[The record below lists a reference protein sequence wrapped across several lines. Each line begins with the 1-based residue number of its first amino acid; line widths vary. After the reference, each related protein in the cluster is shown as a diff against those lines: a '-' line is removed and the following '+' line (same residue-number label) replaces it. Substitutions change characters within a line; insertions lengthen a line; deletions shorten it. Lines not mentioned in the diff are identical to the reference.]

1 MSLKRP
7 YGTSIIVPALA
18 TAIGVVAGAALDNV
32 WVVVVAAIAFAGLAA
47 SASWVLNQGFM
58 QLQQSRVT
66 AETGPIAAL
75 LNARLMAVVYAWG
88 GLSMLAAYY
97 LTPLSWYHAWQ
108 YGGAMVL
115 VAAALHFYA
124 QALVAP
130 RAPARAPRA
139 QLAVERLTV
148 VQGITATAGALAVIV
163 SGKLT
168 TGKPDWVANI
178 LFISGGL
185 TIGTLSALAVMTR
198 RRVAGRSS
206 D

>member
-1 MSLKRP
+1 MMRRRLGR
-7 YGTSIIVPALA
+7 
-18 TAIGVVAGAALDNV
+18 IGSPRR
-32 WVVVVAAIAFAGLAA
+32 
-47 SASWVLNQGFM
+47 SA
-58 QLQQSRVT
+58 
-66 AETGPIAAL
+66 AAL

-130 RAPARAPRA
+130 QAPARAPRA

-148 VQGITATAGALAVIV
+148 VQGIAATAGALAVIV

-198 RRVAGRSS
+198 RRVARRSS